1 MAKIR
6 SFLAVELPPPI
17 LAKIGSIQD
26 RLRACR
32 ADVRWVKVERIH
44 LTLKFFGNIEEEQI
58 ANISSVMEE
67 SAAETSAFPLSIK
80 GLGAFPSTRAP
91 RVIWL
96 GLHGW
101 EENLLPMQREI
112 ETGLEAV
119 GFRPEKRPYRPHL
132 TLGRVKSLKGK
143 GGLVDLMERETEVNF
158 GPFVVD
164 RIVLFRSDLRPTGPI
179 YTPLTIRGLRE
190 ARNGRGKKGQG
201 R

>member
-6 SFLAVELPPPI
+6 SFLAIKLPPPI
-17 LAKIGSIQD
+17 LLKIGEIQD

-58 ANISSVMEE
+58 VDISAVMED
-67 SAAETSAFPLSIK
+67 AAVQRSAFTLSVK
-80 GLGAFPSTRAP
+80 GLGAFPSTRNP

-101 EENLLPMQREI
+101 EESLLPLQREI
-112 ETGLEAV
+112 ETRLEAV
-119 GFRPEKRPYRPHL
+119 SFVPEERPYRPHL
-132 TLGRVKSLKGK
+132 TLGRVKSLKVK
-143 GGLVDLMERETEVNF
+143 EDLVDLIERERDVNL
-158 GPFVVD
+158 GHFVVD

-179 YTPLTIRGLRE
+179 YTPLTIREFTG
-190 ARNGRGKKGQG
+190 G
-201 R
+201 